1 MKYYWCFVE
10 VPVINLRFYELEPC
24 NVAFI
29 GKYAKLGFISSLHN
43 IDWSNNTYLTYM
55 YYNENEYEN
64 IEDVCNSHVTCGIFK
79 ANRAAMTRSF
89 HAVSVLFDNIPN
101 SMIPK
106 YVERQIIQ
114 YPTNIIQFKI
124 YCRC

>member
-1 MKYYWCFVE
+1 
-10 VPVINLRFYELEPC
+10 
-24 NVAFI
+24 
-29 GKYAKLGFISSLHN
+29 
-43 IDWSNNTYLTYM
+43 M

-64 IEDVCNSHVTCGIFK
+64 IEDVCNSHVTSGIFK